1 MSNKINKTDA
11 IDEALKIVFLNSDKD
26 NNSVIEP
33 ATQLKY
39 IIEADYPNQMNE
51 ELSKKM
57 SDRLYNKLAVDS
69 LGILVDRAL
78 KSKNMDVSKLSEDV
92 NLPIATIEQLQEDTI
107 LANSIPV
114 ISFKNLMRIL
124 EIPIDKVTHAVI
136 KTFHVLRNEVAF
148 SPASISSLKCS
159 YRRRNARA
167 TSSLNTKAGRSEKQ
181 YLFQNEEALNKY
193 LKRLEELY

>member
-11 IDEALKIVFLNSDKD
+11 IDEALKIIFLNTDTD
-26 NNSVIEP
+26 NNNVTDP
-33 ATQLKY
+33 AMQLKY
-39 IIEADYPNQMNE
+39 IIEADYPNQMDE
-51 ELSKKM
+51 KLSAKM
-57 SDRLYNKLAVDS
+57 IDRLYNKLAVDS
-69 LGILVDRAL
+69 LGILMAKAL
-78 KSKNMDVSKLSEDV
+78 KNKNMDVSKLSEEV
-92 NLPIATIEQLQEDTI
+92 NLPITTIEQLQEDTI

-124 EIPIDKVTHAVI
+124 EIPIDKVTQAVI
-136 KTFHVLRNEVAF
+136 KTFHLLKNEVAF
-148 SPASISSLKCS
+148 SPAAIGGLQCS
-159 YRRRNARA
+159 YRRRNART